1 MLASSR
7 IQGGAA
13 AGVSRV
19 RDDFGTVRFMLCGGD
34 KMCRSV
40 LAIAIVDRWI
50 FSQRA
55 GLHERITI
63 RVLIWAVRFGS
74 YGRYGV
80 PFHYSKD
87 LILTIGW

>member
-74 YGRYGV
+74 YGPDGIS
-80 PFHYSKD
+80 FHD
-87 LILTIGW
+87 VAD